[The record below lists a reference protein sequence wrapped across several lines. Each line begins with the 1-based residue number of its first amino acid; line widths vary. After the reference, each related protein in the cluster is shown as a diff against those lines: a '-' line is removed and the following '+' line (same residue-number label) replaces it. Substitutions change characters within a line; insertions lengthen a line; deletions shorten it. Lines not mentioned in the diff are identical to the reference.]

1 MTYPDDRYII
11 LGKVIFDNKKQEF
24 LNTPEK
30 IAERLNERNDDAKK
44 LSSLIND
51 IIQGII
57 KGGNK

>member
-1 MTYPDDRYII
+1 MAYPDDRYII

-24 LNTPEK
+24 LNTPEQ

>member
-1 MTYPDDRYII
+1 MAYPDDRYII

>member
-1 MTYPDDRYII
+1 MAYPDDRYII

-30 IAERLNERNDDAKK
+30 IAERLNEDNDDAKK

>member
-1 MTYPDDRYII
+1 MAYPDDRYII

-30 IAERLNERNDDAKK
+30 IAERLNEDNDDAKK

-57 KGGNK
+57 KGGKK